1 MSGQTTARLEETDCE
16 RTREAHLCFIP
27 LHGNAVGDAVLRDGM
42 VLGRSP
48 QCALQLETQG
58 VSREHAQVSRQGPLW
73 VIRDLGSTNG
83 TYVQGRRAQH
93 APFQC
98 GAIVRIGDSVLLVA
112 RAAFASAQATE
123 LASGLIAGPELAL
136 LLEPLQRVAATDLPV
151 VVTGATGTG
160 KELAAR
166 AIHDQ
171 SPRRDHAFVDINCS
185 AIPETLIEAELF
197 GHQRGTFTGA
207 HENRSGLF
215 EKASGGTLFLDEVDA
230 LNLSAQAKLLRVLQE
245 RTVRRIGARANIA
258 IDVRII
264 SATNCDLAQAVAEG
278 RFRPDLY
285 YRLRVLPLHVP
296 ELCTRGDDVKLLV
309 DHFLRVKSER
319 NGQPLR
325 KFSPEALRA
334 LCDYPWPGNVRE
346 LENTI
351 EYALAIGL
359 DDELG
364 TTDLPPEILSAHPQ
378 PSAEDFRQVLQAYM
392 NDTVPLAEIEKRYIL
407 SVLQQFGG
415 NQVRAAAALG
425 IDRSKLY
432 RRLKQYGV
440 MAVRFIQEEN
450 LDGHQLLSMR

>member
-1 MSGQTTARLEETDCE
+1 MPLATPTA
-16 RTREAHLCFIP
+16 I
-27 LHGNAVGDAVLRDGM
+27 DG
-42 VLGRSP
+42 
-48 QCALQLETQG
+48 
-58 VSREHAQVSRQGPLW
+58 W
-73 VIRDLGSTNG
+73 STNHSSSQRSTIALDQQEFSRSTTPRTPTLIG
-83 TYVQGRRAQH
+83 KSTVMRKLFSVIERV
-93 APFQC
+93 APSE
-98 GAIVRIGDSVLLVA
+98 ASVL
-112 RAAFASAQATE
+112 
-123 LASGLIAGPELAL
+123 I
-136 LLEPLQRVAATDLPV
+136 
-151 VVTGATGTG
+151 TGATGTG

-166 AIHDQ
+166 AIHEL
-171 SPRRDHAFVDINCS
+171 SARRDGAFVDINCS

-264 SATNCDLAQAVAEG
+264 SATNCDLMQAVAEG

-296 ELCTRGDDVKLLV
+296 ELCTRGGDVPLLV

-325 KFSPEALRA
+325 KFTDEALHA
-334 LCDYPWPGNVRE
+334 LCEYPWPGNVRE

-359 DDELG
+359 EDELG
-364 TTDLPPEILSAHPQ
+364 IADLPPEIVSAQPQ
-378 PSAEDFRQVLQAYM
+378 PSADDFRQVLQAYM
-392 NDTVPLAEIEKRYIL
+392 NDMVPLAEIEKRYIL

-440 MAVRFIQEEN
+440 MAVRFLQEEN
-450 LDGHQLLSMR
+450 LDGMQLLSRGEDGGMQGSRTFAGVRTSSDGN

>member
-1 MSGQTTARLEETDCE
+1 MKKLFSVIERVAPTD
-16 RTREAHLCFIP
+16 A
-27 LHGNAVGDAVLRDGM
+27 
-42 VLGRSP
+42 
-48 QCALQLETQG
+48 
-58 VSREHAQVSRQGPLW
+58 
-73 VIRDLGSTNG
+73 
-83 TYVQGRRAQH
+83 
-93 APFQC
+93 
-98 GAIVRIGDSVLLVA
+98 SVL
-112 RAAFASAQATE
+112 
-123 LASGLIAGPELAL
+123 I
-136 LLEPLQRVAATDLPV
+136 
-151 VVTGATGTG
+151 TGATGTG

-166 AIHDQ
+166 AIHDL
-171 SPRRDHAFVDINCS
+171 SPRRDNAFVDINCS

-285 YRLRVLPLHVP
+285 YRLRVLPLQLP
-296 ELCTRGDDVKLLV
+296 ELCTRGNDVDLLV
-309 DHFLRVKSER
+309 DHFLRLKAER
-319 NGQPLR
+319 MGQQQVR
-325 KFSPEALRA
+325 SFTPEALSA
-334 LCDYPWPGNVRE
+334 LREYPWPGNVRE
-346 LENTI
+346 LENAI
-351 EYALAIGL
+351 EYALAIGM

-364 TTDLPPEILSAHPQ
+364 MADLPIEIANH
-378 PSAEDFRQVLQAYM
+378 AAADIHDFRSVLQAYM

-407 SVLQQFGG
+407 TVLQQFGG

-432 RRLKQYGV
+432 RRLRQYGV
-440 MAVRFIQEEN
+440 KAVKFFQEEEEHG
-450 LDGHQLLSMR
+450 LQFRGAKTTTTAH

>member
-1 MSGQTTARLEETDCE
+1 MRKLFSVIERVAPTD
-16 RTREAHLCFIP
+16 A
-27 LHGNAVGDAVLRDGM
+27 
-42 VLGRSP
+42 
-48 QCALQLETQG
+48 
-58 VSREHAQVSRQGPLW
+58 
-73 VIRDLGSTNG
+73 
-83 TYVQGRRAQH
+83 
-93 APFQC
+93 
-98 GAIVRIGDSVLLVA
+98 SVL
-112 RAAFASAQATE
+112 
-123 LASGLIAGPELAL
+123 I
-136 LLEPLQRVAATDLPV
+136 
-151 VVTGATGTG
+151 TGATGTG

-285 YRLRVLPLHVP
+285 YRLRVLPLYVP

-309 DHFLRVKSER
+309 EHFLRVKSER
-319 NGQPLR
+319 NGQRLR
-325 KFSPEALRA
+325 KFTPEAMRA

-351 EYALAIGL
+351 EYSLAIGL
-359 DDELG
+359 DDELDTG
-364 TTDLPPEILSAHPQ
+364 DLPPEILTAHPQ
-378 PSAEDFRQVLQAYM
+378 PSADDFRQVLQAYM

-440 MAVRFIQEEN
+440 MAVRFLQEED
-450 LDGHQLLSMR
+450 LDGHQLRSH

>member
-1 MSGQTTARLEETDCE
+1 MPLATPTA
-16 RTREAHLCFIP
+16 I
-27 LHGNAVGDAVLRDGM
+27 DG
-42 VLGRSP
+42 
-48 QCALQLETQG
+48 
-58 VSREHAQVSRQGPLW
+58 W
-73 VIRDLGSTNG
+73 STNN
-83 TYVQGRRAQH
+83 H
-93 APFQC
+93 AKTTS
-98 GAIVRIGDSVLLVA
+98 IVPDKQESFRTSNSKTSTLIGQSPVMRKLFSVIERVAPTDASVL
-112 RAAFASAQATE
+112 
-123 LASGLIAGPELAL
+123 I
-136 LLEPLQRVAATDLPV
+136 
-151 VVTGATGTG
+151 TGATGTG

-166 AIHDQ
+166 AIHNL
-171 SPRRDHAFVDINCS
+171 SPRCDHAFVDINCS

-285 YRLRVLPLHVP
+285 YRLRVLPLQVP
-296 ELCTRGDDVKLLV
+296 ELCTRGEDVSLLV
-309 DHFLRVKSER
+309 DHFLRLKSER
-319 NGQPLR
+319 NRQPLR
-325 KFSPEALRA
+325 KFTPEAMRA
-334 LCDYPWPGNVRE
+334 LCEYPWPGNVRE

-359 DDELG
+359 EDDLG
-364 TTDLPPEILSAHPQ
+364 VADLPPEILTAAPQ
-378 PSAEDFRQVLQAYM
+378 PSADDFRQVLQAYM

-440 MAVRFIQEEN
+440 MAVRFIQEED
-450 LDGHQLLSMR
+450 LDGHQLRTMH

>member
-1 MSGQTTARLEETDCE
+1 M
-16 RTREAHLCFIP
+16 P
-27 LHGNAVGDAVLRDGM
+27 LATPTVVDG
-42 VLGRSP
+42 
-48 QCALQLETQG
+48 
-58 VSREHAQVSRQGPLW
+58 W
-73 VIRDLGSTNG
+73 STNH
-83 TYVQGRRAQH
+83 TNNH
-93 APFQC
+93 ARSSALAPDKEV
-98 GAIVRIGDSVLLVA
+98 ARISSFKSPTLIGESPVMKKLFSVIERVAPTEASVL
-112 RAAFASAQATE
+112 
-123 LASGLIAGPELAL
+123 I
-136 LLEPLQRVAATDLPV
+136 
-151 VVTGATGTG
+151 TGATGTG

-166 AIHDQ
+166 AIHDR
-171 SPRRDHAFVDINCS
+171 SPRRDNAFVDINCS

-296 ELCTRGDDVKLLV
+296 ELCTRGEDVQLLV
-309 DHFLRVKSER
+309 EHFLRVKSER
-319 NGQPLR
+319 NGLPLR
-325 KFSPEALRA
+325 KFTADAMRA
-334 LCDYPWPGNVRE
+334 LCEYPWPGNVRE

-359 DDELG
+359 EDDLG
-364 TTDLPPEILSAHPQ
+364 MADLPPEIMSSHPQ
-378 PSAEDFRQVLQAYM
+378 PNVDNFRQVLQAYM

-440 MAVRFIQEEN
+440 MAVRFLQEED
-450 LDGHQLLSMR
+450 LDGMQLLSRSGEVVTERNHSYDTVPSSRQY

>member
-1 MSGQTTARLEETDCE
+1 MPLATPSVIDGWTTGSRSGTIAINHQETPRTSGSKTPTLIGQSPVMRKLFSVIE
-16 RTREAHLCFIP
+16 RVAPT
-27 LHGNAVGDAVLRDGM
+27 DA
-42 VLGRSP
+42 
-48 QCALQLETQG
+48 
-58 VSREHAQVSRQGPLW
+58 
-73 VIRDLGSTNG
+73 
-83 TYVQGRRAQH
+83 
-93 APFQC
+93 
-98 GAIVRIGDSVLLVA
+98 SVL
-112 RAAFASAQATE
+112 
-123 LASGLIAGPELAL
+123 I
-136 LLEPLQRVAATDLPV
+136 
-151 VVTGATGTG
+151 TGATGTG

-166 AIHDQ
+166 AIHDL
-171 SPRRDHAFVDINCS
+171 SPRREAAFVDINCS

-285 YRLRVLPLHVP
+285 YRLRVLPLQLP
-296 ELCTRGDDVKLLV
+296 ELCTRAGDVDLLV
-309 DHFLRVKSER
+309 DHFLLLKSQR
-319 NGQPLR
+319 MCQGLR
-325 KFSPEALRA
+325 RFTPDAMRSLRE
-334 LCDYPWPGNVRE
+334 YPWPGNVRE
-346 LENTI
+346 LENAI
-351 EYALAIGL
+351 EYALAIGM
-359 DDELG
+359 DEELG
-364 TTDLPPEILSAHPQ
+364 IEDLPIEIANHLVADVN
-378 PSAEDFRQVLQAYM
+378 DFRSVLQAYM

-432 RRLKQYGV
+432 RRLRQYGV
-440 MAVRFIQEEN
+440 KAVKFLQEEEQ
-450 LDGHQLLSMR
+450 DGLQFRGMKSHVV

>member
-1 MSGQTTARLEETDCE
+1 MPLATPTAIDSWSSSATNH
-16 RTREAHLCFIP
+16 A
-27 LHGNAVGDAVLRDGM
+27 
-42 VLGRSP
+42 RS
-48 QCALQLETQG
+48 
-58 VSREHAQVSRQGPLW
+58 
-73 VIRDLGSTNG
+73 
-83 TYVQGRRAQH
+83 
-93 APFQC
+93 
-98 GAIVRIGDSVLLVA
+98 GAIAIDTQETPRTSGSSKTPTLIGQSPVMRKLFSVIERVAPTDASVL
-112 RAAFASAQATE
+112 
-123 LASGLIAGPELAL
+123 I
-136 LLEPLQRVAATDLPV
+136 
-151 VVTGATGTG
+151 TGATGTG

-166 AIHDQ
+166 AIHDR
-171 SPRRDHAFVDINCS
+171 SPRRDGAFVDINCS

-296 ELCTRGDDVKLLV
+296 ELCTRGEDVMLLV
-309 DHFLRVKSER
+309 EHFLRVKSER
-319 NGQPLR
+319 NRQPVR
-325 KFSPEALRA
+325 RFTAEAMRA

-351 EYALAIGL
+351 EYSLAIGL
-359 DDELG
+359 EDDLG
-364 TTDLPPEILSAHPQ
+364 IADLPPEILTSHPQ
-378 PSAEDFRQVLQAYM
+378 PSADDFRQVLQAYM

-440 MAVRFIQEEN
+440 MAVRFIQEED
-450 LDGHQLLSMR
+450 LDGHQLRSMH

>member
-1 MSGQTTARLEETDCE
+1 MPLATPTAIDSWSSNPATNH
-16 RTREAHLCFIP
+16 A
-27 LHGNAVGDAVLRDGM
+27 
-42 VLGRSP
+42 RS
-48 QCALQLETQG
+48 
-58 VSREHAQVSRQGPLW
+58 
-73 VIRDLGSTNG
+73 
-83 TYVQGRRAQH
+83 
-93 APFQC
+93 
-98 GAIVRIGDSVLLVA
+98 GAIAINKQEHPRTSGSKSPTLIGQSPVMRKLFSVIERVAPTDASVL
-112 RAAFASAQATE
+112 
-123 LASGLIAGPELAL
+123 I
-136 LLEPLQRVAATDLPV
+136 
-151 VVTGATGTG
+151 TGATGTG

-166 AIHDQ
+166 AIHDM
-171 SPRRDHAFVDINCS
+171 SPRRDAAFVDINCS
-185 AIPETLIEAELF
+185 AIPETLIDAELF

-278 RFRPDLY
+278 RFRADLY

-296 ELCTRGDDVKLLV
+296 ELCTRGEDIGLLV
-309 DHFLRVKSER
+309 DHFLRIKSEK

-325 KFSPEALRA
+325 QFSEEAMRSLR
-334 LCDYPWPGNVRE
+334 DYPWPGNVRE

-359 DDELG
+359 EDELG
-364 TTDLPPEILSAHPQ
+364 TADLPPEILDSPSQ
-378 PSAEDFRQVLQAYM
+378 PSADDFRQVLQAYM
-392 NDTVPLAEIEKRYIL
+392 NDTVPLAEIERRYIL

-440 MAVRFIQEEN
+440 MAVRFLQEEE
-450 LDGHQLLSMR
+450 LDGMQLLSGFDEPGGKARAHTAARR